1 LAFLERPEGATAL
14 RRTFTRRDFLK
25 AAGAST
31 AGLAMLGAGA
41 CDSGGG
47 VKREMLRGTG
57 GNGQNVVLIIVD
69 TLRKDHIGAYGN
81 DWIQTPNLDA
91 LAGESLRFTRA
102 YPESTPTICARRAIH
117 TGTRTWPFRD
127 WDPPEGENIS
137 LRGWQPIP
145 LDQVTLA
152 EVLKENGYLNLF
164 VSDNL
169 QQYKPAYNM
178 HRGFDVWDFFR
189 GQTTDRYR
197 PIWTCPPESLER
209 AFVANAASATGGE
222 EYFAQYFAN
231 VADRRG
237 EEDWFA
243 PRVFNRA
250 SEFLESA
257 KDMGPFF
264 LTVDVYDPHAPWD
277 PPEKYTNMY
286 SEGADGP
293 EPFAPVYGPSD
304 YLTERQIDRMN
315 ALYSGELTLMD
326 RWLGHFMDKMEEL
339 NLFEDTLVLLLSDH
353 GMILGEHGLVGK
365 PHYALYPETVD
376 VPFMIRHPGGKLSGG
391 TDDYFA
397 STHDVAPTILGHLGI
412 DPPDQMTGQNL
423 MTLFEGGEPE
433 ARPHFTLGY
442 HDHVWARD
450 DRYAMF
456 SADDG
461 TGAKLFDV
469 QQDPEMNDDIAAG
482 NPDVV
487 KRMYDGYVL
496 RDAGGPLPDYG

>member
-1 LAFLERPEGATAL
+1 
-14 RRTFTRRDFLK
+14 
-25 AAGAST
+25 
-31 AGLAMLGAGA
+31 
-41 CDSGGG
+41 
-47 VKREMLRGTG
+47 
-57 GNGQNVVLIIVD
+57 
-69 TLRKDHIGAYGN
+69 
-81 DWIQTPNLDA
+81 
-91 LAGESLRFTRA
+91 
-102 YPESTPTICARRAIH
+102 
-117 TGTRTWPFRD
+117 
-127 WDPPEGENIS
+127 
-137 LRGWQPIP
+137 
-145 LDQVTLA
+145 
-152 EVLKENGYLNLF
+152 
-164 VSDNL
+164 
-169 QQYKPAYNM
+169 M
-178 HRGFDVWDFFR
+178 HRGFDVWDFLR

-222 EYFAQYFAN
+222 QYFAQYFAN
-231 VADRRG
+231 VADRKS

-257 KDMGPFF
+257 KGVGPFF

-286 SEGADGP
+286 SDGADGP
-293 EPFAPVYGPSD
+293 EPYAPVYGNSD
-304 YLTERQIDRMN
+304 YLTERQLDRMN
-315 ALYSGELTLMD
+315 ALYAGELTMMD
-326 RWLGHFMDKMEEL
+326 RWLGRFMDKMEEL
-339 NLFEDTLVLLLSDH
+339 SLFEDTLVLLLSDH

-376 VPFMIRHPGGKLSGG
+376 VPFMIRHPGGKLSG
-391 TDDYFA
+391 DAHDYFA

-412 DPPDQMTGQNL
+412 DPPEQMTGQNL
-423 MTLFEGGEPE
+423 MALFEGGEPA

-456 SADDG
+456 SAADG
-461 TGAKLFDV
+461 SGAKLFDV
-469 QQDPEMNDDIAAG
+469 QQDPAMNDDIAAG
-482 NPDVV
+482 DPDVV